1 MVVGNFVTEIDLVVI
16 GAGPGGY
23 VAAIRASQLGRKV
36 TLIEKGDIGGVCLNV
51 GCIPSKALI
60 NAGHRFHDARHS
72 DIFGISAADV
82 TLDFARIQ
90 KWKDEKVV
98 KPLTRGIEM
107 LLKKHKVDVV
117 SGEAFFIDSHHL
129 QAIRSD
135 SAQTFKFK
143 DVIIASGSRPIAI
156 GGFKF
161 GKRIV
166 DSTGGLNL
174 KELPKKLAVIGGG
187 YVGTE
192 LAGAYANLG
201 SEVTILEG
209 TGAILGGFEPDAV
222 KLVLEKLAQK
232 RVTVITNAQAKSA
245 KETEN
250 GVTLLYRLGDAEHS
264 IDVDYIMM
272 TVGRRPNTDELGLEY
287 AGVKTDAKG
296 LIEVNAQCRT
306 NVSNIY
312 AIGDVV
318 RGPALAHKASYEGKV
333 AAEVSAGCNSA
344 VEYTAIPTVCFSDP
358 EIATVGLTLKEA
370 KAQGFNATAST
381 FPLAGNG
388 RALSMAAGEGFVRLV
403 TEADT
408 HALLGACIVG
418 AAASE
423 NIAELTLAIECGL
436 SAEDIALTIHNH
448 PSVCEANMDAA
459 ELALGQAIHL

>member
-135 SAQTFKFK
+135 SAQTFKFR

-232 RVTVITNAQAKSA
+232 R
-245 KETEN
+245 
-250 GVTLLYRLGDAEHS
+250 LYRVGDAEHS

-370 KAQGFNATAST
+370 KARGFNATAST